1 MLHWVQI
8 TVLVAIAGL
17 LANGQCYARCLGSV
31 PAHTSSQAHSGCH
44 HSSNSKHGSPSQC
57 NDQHHSETAIT
68 EAQVDLVK
76 VPTVSSLP
84 VALLVTNVYEL
95 SFGSRWTASGNFPE
109 RASPPRK
116 PLFLAI
122 SVFRL

>member
-1 MLHWVQI
+1 MQQWVQI
-8 TVLVAIAGL
+8 TVLVAIAAL
-17 LANGQCYARCLGSV
+17 LANSQCYARCFASLPSQ
-31 PAHTSSQAHSGCH
+31 TSAQAHSDCH

-68 EAQVDLVK
+68 EAQIDLLK
-76 VPTVSSLP
+76 VPIVSLVP
-84 VALLVTNVYEL
+84 VALLVPSVSDL
-95 SFGSRWTASGNFPE
+95 GLGSRWVASGDLPE
-109 RASPPRK
+109 RASPPHK